1 MAEMTRY
8 RFRMRFRKQD
18 DLRLI
23 SHRDLVRAFERLF
36 RRCDLP
42 LRMSEGFH
50 PKAKMSFPLALS
62 LGIASDGEVMEFEL
76 TEPIEA
82 SQLRRQLASQTP
94 QGLEITELRML
105 EDGEGKAQVRAV
117 VYQFPIPDSR
127 HAQVRGMLTQF
138 SRQDSFLIQR
148 DGAKRQIDVKAGSDH
163 LEFRD
168 GNLEFRLPVNRS
180 GSVRPREVLQ
190 ALGVADLENEGCYLT
205 RTGVEIAP

>member
-1 MAEMTRY
+1 MH
-8 RFRMRFRKQD
+8 FRKQD

-76 TEPIEA
+76 TEPIDA
-82 SQLRRQLASQTP
+82 SQLRRELGLQAP
-94 QGLEITELRML
+94 RGLEITELRML
-105 EDGEGKAQVRAV
+105 QDGEGKAQVRAA
-117 VYQFPIPDSR
+117 VYQFPIPAAR
-127 HAQVRGMLTQF
+127 REQVREKLTQF

-148 DGAKRQIDVKAGSDH
+148 DGAKRQIDLKAGSDH
-163 LEFRD
+163 LEFCD
-168 GNLEFRLPVNRS
+168 GNLEFRLPVNRA
-180 GSVRPREVLQ
+180 GSVRPREVLE